1 MLIKNTTGSVVTLI
15 INRPEVMNAMSSD
28 LAEAL
33 LTEIENISAIKGIRS
48 IVIMGSGGKAFC
60 AGTDLK
66 ERITLN
72 ADEKWKQSRRL
83 FALNEVIWNCPL
95 PVIAAID
102 GWCLGGGFELALYC
116 DIRVG
121 TFSSTFGWPEMTLGA
136 YPGGG
141 GAVILPRLIGIPKAK
156 YLFYTAQRIHGQEAY
171 DLGILERVVES
182 NYLINVVNE
191 ITSNIEKTSPLGI
204 SALKKSINGGANLL
218 FDDAVILDQELRRP
232 LESTNDYQEGLK
244 AHKEKRKP
252 IFKGE

>member
-1 MLIKNTTGSVVTLI
+1 MLIKNKTGSVVTLV
-15 INRPEVMNAMSSD
+15 INRPQVMNAMSSD

-33 LTEIENISAIKGIRS
+33 LTEIENTSAIKGIRS
-48 IVIMGSGGKAFC
+48 IVITGSGGKAFC

-66 ERITLN
+66 ERITLS

-141 GAVILPRLIGIPKAK
+141 GAEIG
-156 YLFYTAQRIHGQEAY
+156 R
-171 DLGILERVVES
+171 
-182 NYLINVVNE
+182 
-191 ITSNIEKTSPLGI
+191 
-204 SALKKSINGGANLL
+204 
-218 FDDAVILDQELRRP
+218 
-232 LESTNDYQEGLK
+232 
-244 AHKEKRKP
+244 AHV
-252 IFKGE
+252 